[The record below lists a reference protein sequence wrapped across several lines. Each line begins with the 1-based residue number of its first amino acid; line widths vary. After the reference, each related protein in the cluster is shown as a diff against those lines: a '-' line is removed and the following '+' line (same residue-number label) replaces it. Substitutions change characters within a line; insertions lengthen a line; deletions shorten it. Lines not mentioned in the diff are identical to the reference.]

1 MEQLLSPRSSVGG
14 GSYPSYIGGYEYLPT
29 SADKSLI
36 DHENIGEYRLKVQPD
51 EEESSNNILKTS
63 SEATSIHPSVHP
75 IDTFAKKLREQALE
89 LSRVYEQMEKKTVQL
104 EEYKDIIK
112 KQKAEI
118 LQQHRKNTLLQRK
131 IPSTTS
137 LTSQKL
143 IKTSTHG
150 MVSSVAAANKKIH
163 DLQKKLAVA
172 EEDKKKSEKAYAR
185 LEHVIV
191 ELKSH
196 LESKKNNKIQE
207 EDEDFLS
214 SEENDIDKNRK
225 LKISEVE
232 KEQQLYIRVLEEAVH
247 LKASEFQITGH
258 EELLMVLAEL
268 RHTIFQQE
276 KEIQQLSHELDQ
288 IKHINAKKAYDQEER
303 IDLVS
308 KEKNKIMGMNEELK
322 AQNQA
327 ILHHCQQLQRRV
339 EKAEGENKDLKQSVM
354 ELESK
359 EQLSQQKAA
368 ALSQQNAMKDQKL
381 LHENANLLEI
391 ESTLNN
397 TNRLLN
403 EEQSKT
409 RNMREQIHS
418 LEGQL
423 EEMKRLQ
430 DELLGTLNEFS
441 QREKD
446 RKQQKDVLES
456 TKRKLQLDKEKLEQ
470 DLKSLKSEKSEL
482 HASIQVLEDTIASKD
497 DLAERMQNTQVETE
511 NQLHEQIQILNEDY
525 KTALQTI
532 TDLSQ
537 YKKVLEQFDF
547 AVSENLRQQQEETE
561 EDSAADVQSST
572 CNSLL
577 DTYIVQQSCNVFNSI
592 MSSTPFS
599 TEASLITANF
609 PTLVDFC
616 KRFVSGSAQLVEH
629 ALWMEQSWSRERNDL
644 QNTTEEMKQ
653 TIRLLQSENDFL
665 STSNQEMEKESR
677 KAKQVVEDTKNKLL
691 LLEQKLK
698 EVNEDFGELEASE
711 QKTLD
716 EKQELE
722 QEVKE
727 LEKMV
732 SATMN
737 SQD

>member
-1 MEQLLSPRSSVGG
+1 
-14 GSYPSYIGGYEYLPT
+14 
-29 SADKSLI
+29 
-36 DHENIGEYRLKVQPD
+36 
-51 EEESSNNILKTS
+51 
-63 SEATSIHPSVHP
+63 
-75 IDTFAKKLREQALE
+75 
-89 LSRVYEQMEKKTVQL
+89 
-104 EEYKDIIK
+104 
-112 KQKAEI
+112 
-118 LQQHRKNTLLQRK
+118 
-131 IPSTTS
+131 
-137 LTSQKL
+137 
-143 IKTSTHG
+143 
-150 MVSSVAAANKKIH
+150 
-163 DLQKKLAVA
+163 
-172 EEDKKKSEKAYAR
+172 
-185 LEHVIV
+185 
-191 ELKSH
+191 
-196 LESKKNNKIQE
+196 
-207 EDEDFLS
+207 
-214 SEENDIDKNRK
+214 
-225 LKISEVE
+225 
-232 KEQQLYIRVLEEAVH
+232 
-247 LKASEFQITGH
+247 
-258 EELLMVLAEL
+258 
-268 RHTIFQQE
+268 
-276 KEIQQLSHELDQ
+276 
-288 IKHINAKKAYDQEER
+288 
-303 IDLVS
+303 
-308 KEKNKIMGMNEELK
+308 
-322 AQNQA
+322 
-327 ILHHCQQLQRRV
+327 
-339 EKAEGENKDLKQSVM
+339 
-354 ELESK
+354 
-359 EQLSQQKAA
+359 
-368 ALSQQNAMKDQKL
+368 
-381 LHENANLLEI
+381 
-391 ESTLNN
+391 
-397 TNRLLN
+397 
-403 EEQSKT
+403 
-409 RNMREQIHS
+409 
-418 LEGQL
+418 
-423 EEMKRLQ
+423 MKRLQ

-732 SATMN
+732 SATMK